1 TSGLR
6 APAMIAAV
14 KDTLIYITVLAMVI
28 VIPIELGGYGKM
40 FAMIPP
46 AKLLLA
52 GPKDGNL
59 GQFSAYATLALGS
72 AFALF
77 LYTRWL
83 NPWALIIGWAAGLI
97 AGTWMAASLSF
108 QSAVFPLAVDG
119 FTVPGYAALYA
130 LGINFA
136 VSIV

>member
-1 TSGLR
+1 
-6 APAMIAAV
+6 MIAVV

-77 LYTRWL
+77 LYPHTMTGVFSASTREVIRRNAAYL
-83 NPWALIIGWAAGLI
+83 PPYSLILLLLALTPLI
-97 AGTWMAASLSF
+97 S
-108 QSAVFPLAVDG
+108 
-119 FTVPGYAALYA
+119 
-130 LGINFA
+130 FA
-136 VSIV
+136 VL